1 MVETSVGALYGVGA
15 ARMRAFAKL
24 GVHTVEDLLHHYPR
38 AYEYRGDVKLLRDC
52 SAEGKSAVILTVAT
66 APRVHMIKRGMSLLK
81 FRATEDGTGDV
92 CEITYFNQNYLK
104 DAFSVGMC
112 CRFFG
117 KVEKKGGY
125 TMGSPA
131 YEEIIEGHE
140 DELPPLLPVYPATE
154 GLSQKQIAASA
165 QMALRMALT
174 DAEAMDD
181 PLPEA
186 LRRERGLCLY
196 SYALRNIHRP
206 TDTQALAAAKKR
218 LVYDEL
224 YLFAL
229 GLATTRSHTKSAT
242 APACTKADIAP
253 LTALLPYTLT
263 GAQSR
268 AIEEIRREMMT
279 DVPMSRMLVGDV
291 GCGKTVCAA
300 AAMLFAVQSG
310 YQAALMAPTE
320 ILARQHYTELSE
332 LFAKLNISC
341 ALLIG
346 ATTAAKKRDIRAA
359 LAAGTIDVVIGT
371 QALLSDGVEFANS
384 ALMVTDEQ
392 HRFGVGQRATLSEKN
407 RYAHLLVMSATPIP
421 RSLALGLYGDL
432 DISRI
437 DEMPPGRQVVDTF
450 VVDESYRARLNAF
463 IAKQVTAGGQVYVVC
478 PAIEEREAVEDDM
491 EADVYLEDISLRDSV
506 KHGDVDHLIGDELQ
520 GCTISHRLP
529 PRGSSR
535 GAGEGECVYDETI
548 ADSKAT
554 RAPSVTLHVPPP
566 SRREACLRQES
577 FDRPPLKNAIAHTE
591 YLRDAL
597 PDIPV
602 ACLHGKMK
610 AAEKDAIMQAFVR
623 GETKVLVSTTVIEVG
638 VNVPSAPLMIV
649 ENAERF
655 GLSQLHQLRGRVGRG
670 KAKSYCVL
678 VGGERLGET
687 AKQRLQV
694 MHTQHDGFEIAQRD
708 LLLRGPGDFLRGTDH
723 GEGIRQS
730 GGIHFRLA
738 DGCDDAELL
747 EIAMQDARAL
757 IERDP
762 QLESAPALRRRMERM
777 FTPDAGTL
785 N

>member
-131 YEEIIEGHE
+131 YEEIVEGHE

-174 DAEAMDD
+174 DAEAMAD

-186 LRRERGLCLY
+186 LRHERGLCLY

-242 APACTKADIAP
+242 APACTKADISP

-320 ILARQHYTELSE
+320 ILARQHYAELSE

-359 LAAGTIDVVIGT
+359 LASGALDVVIGT

-463 IAKQVTAGGQVYVVC
+463 IAKQVAAGGQVYVVC
-478 PAIEEREAVEDDM
+478 PAIEEREAVADDM
-491 EADVYLEDISLRDSV
+491 EADVYLEDISLRESV
-506 KHGDVDHLIGDELQ
+506 HPV
-520 GCTISHRLP
+520 P
-529 PRGSSR
+529 
-535 GAGEGECVYDETI
+535 
-548 ADSKAT
+548 AD
-554 RAPSVTLHVPPP
+554 
-566 SRREACLRQES
+566 
-577 FDRPPLKNAIAHTE
+577 DRPPLKNAMAHTE

-610 AAEKDAIMQAFVR
+610 AAEKEAIMQAFVR

-638 VNVPSAPLMIV
+638 VNVPSATLMIV

-708 LLLRGPGDFLRGTDH
+708 LLLRGPGDFLRGTDN
-723 GEGIRQS
+723 GDGIRQS

-747 EIAMQDARAL
+747 EIAMQDARML

-762 QLESAPALRRRMERM
+762 QLLSVPALRRRMERM
-777 FTPDAGTL
+777 FTPSKGTL

>member
-1 MVETSVGALYGVGA
+1 
-15 ARMRAFAKL
+15 
-24 GVHTVEDLLHHYPR
+24 
-38 AYEYRGDVKLLRDC
+38 
-52 SAEGKSAVILTVAT
+52 
-66 APRVHMIKRGMSLLK
+66 
-81 FRATEDGTGDV
+81 
-92 CEITYFNQNYLK
+92 
-104 DAFSVGMC
+104 
-112 CRFFG
+112 
-117 KVEKKGGY
+117 
-125 TMGSPA
+125 
-131 YEEIIEGHE
+131 
-140 DELPPLLPVYPATE
+140 
-154 GLSQKQIAASA
+154 
-165 QMALRMALT
+165 
-174 DAEAMDD
+174 
-181 PLPEA
+181 
-186 LRRERGLCLY
+186 
-196 SYALRNIHRP
+196 
-206 TDTQALAAAKKR
+206 
-218 LVYDEL
+218 
-224 YLFAL
+224 
-229 GLATTRSHTKSAT
+229 
-242 APACTKADIAP
+242 
-253 LTALLPYTLT
+253 
-263 GAQSR
+263 
-268 AIEEIRREMMT
+268 
-279 DVPMSRMLVGDV
+279 
-291 GCGKTVCAA
+291 
-300 AAMLFAVQSG
+300 
-310 YQAALMAPTE
+310 
-320 ILARQHYTELSE
+320 
-332 LFAKLNISC
+332 
-341 ALLIG
+341 
-346 ATTAAKKRDIRAA
+346 
-359 LAAGTIDVVIGT
+359 
-371 QALLSDGVEFANS
+371 
-384 ALMVTDEQ
+384 
-392 HRFGVGQRATLSEKN
+392 VGQRATLSEKN

-478 PAIEEREAVEDDM
+478 PAIEEREAVADDM
-491 EADVYLEDISLRDSV
+491 EADVYLEDISLRESV
-506 KHGDVDHLIGDELQ
+506 HSV
-520 GCTISHRLP
+520 P
-529 PRGSSR
+529 
-535 GAGEGECVYDETI
+535 
-548 ADSKAT
+548 AD
-554 RAPSVTLHVPPP
+554 
-566 SRREACLRQES
+566 
-577 FDRPPLKNAIAHTE
+577 DRPPLKNAIAHTE

-638 VNVPSAPLMIV
+638 VNVPSATLMIV